1 MALRWFRSEGPSE
14 RFAADLRARDP
25 SAWEVLVEDEYA
37 RVYHL
42 QLRLT
47 SDPDVAADL
56 TQETF
61 AAAYEAIDTFRGR
74 CRPSTWLYGVALNYH
89 RGWRRAQG
97 RREPPE
103 TLDEDLPDAQPT
115 AEELAVLRERRE
127 LLYDAVQ
134 RLPEVY
140 RRTVAL
146 RCFAG
151 LSTAEVAAGEGVEE
165 GTVRWR
171 VHRAV
176 QRLWQMLQPTMGE
189 EAGDGRG
196 PDRELRVAP

>member
-1 MALRWFRSEGPSE
+1 MGLRL
-14 RFAADLRARDP
+14 LRPATAKLKGRDP
-25 SAWEVLVEDEYA
+25 AEWERLVVGEYA
-37 RVYHL
+37 RVFNLHV
-42 QLRLT
+42 RLT
-47 SDPDVAADL
+47 SDRDTAADL

-61 AAAYEAIDTFRGR
+61 AAAYGSIDSFRGQ
-74 CRPSTWLYGVALNYH
+74 CRPETWLYSVALNCN
-89 RGWRRAQG
+89 RSWRRARG
-97 RREPPE
+97 RHEPQE
-103 TLDEDLPDAQPT
+103 ELTEQLPDPEPT
-115 AEELAVLRERRE
+115 AEELATLREERE

-146 RCFAG
+146 RYFAG

-176 QRLWQMLQPTMGE
+176 QRLWVMLQPLIGE
-189 EAGDGRG
+189 ENRG
-196 PDRELRVAP
+196 ERGQERELRIAP